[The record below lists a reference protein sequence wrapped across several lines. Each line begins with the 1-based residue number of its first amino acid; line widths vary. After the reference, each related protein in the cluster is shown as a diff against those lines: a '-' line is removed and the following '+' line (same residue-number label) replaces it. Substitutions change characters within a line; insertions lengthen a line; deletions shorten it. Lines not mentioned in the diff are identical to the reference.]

1 MRARKNWPLFSVA
14 DLARHPLRPSIAQAQ
29 FYYAQQQEHRAPGV
43 SLARRRTV
51 DGAVARTGAAVPA
64 SAASRGT
71 WLAKDRRMAAL
82 GSPAR
87 TLRGLL
93 RELRYLNAATG
104 RPYRDTAAYRYL
116 VKAFRAH
123 RVTSEKLCRAQHEL
137 HFQAATYLCLLR
149 SIRQHVALHQEFHGK
164 GERSVEESAGL
175 VGLQLPRQ
183 PGGKGWEP

>member
-1 MRARKNWPLFSVA
+1 
-14 DLARHPLRPSIAQAQ
+14 
-29 FYYAQQQEHRAPGV
+29 
-43 SLARRRTV
+43 
-51 DGAVARTGAAVPA
+51 
-64 SAASRGT
+64 
-71 WLAKDRRMAAL
+71 MAAL

-93 RELRYLNAATG
+93 RELRYMNAATG

-149 SIRQHVALHQEFHGK
+149 SIREHVTLHQEFHGK

-175 VGLQLPRQ
+175 VGLKLPQQ
-183 PGGKGWEP
+183 PGGKGWEPWEWRDSLDAAFIQELNHFYVFIIKFVSKCRVFLCNFVNWVFLRFYSYSVNLLNFLH

>member
-1 MRARKNWPLFSVA
+1 MPLPPH
-14 DLARHPLRPSIAQAQ
+14 HPPS
-29 FYYAQQQEHRAPGV
+29 G
-43 SLARRRTV
+43 
-51 DGAVARTGAAVPA
+51 GGAAATEPGG
-64 SAASRGT
+64 RGREEP
-71 WLAKDRRMAAL
+71 LPRR
-82 GSPAR
+82 
-87 TLRGLL
+87 
-93 RELRYLNAATG
+93 AATG

-149 SIRQHVALHQEFHGK
+149 SIREHVALHQEFHGK

-175 VGLQLPRQ
+175 VGLKLPQQ